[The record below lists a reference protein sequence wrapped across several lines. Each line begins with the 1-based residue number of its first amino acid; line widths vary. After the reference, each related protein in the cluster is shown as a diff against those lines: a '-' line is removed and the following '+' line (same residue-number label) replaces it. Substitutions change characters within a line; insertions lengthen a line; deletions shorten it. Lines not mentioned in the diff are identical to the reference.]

1 MGDVEMNRV
10 RLLLCAVL
18 ASFAAPQLSA
28 QAEIGTVK
36 LRQVKDL
43 VIYQQERYYAAF
55 PSIVTRPTGELI
67 LAFRRSPERAFVRDG
82 RGSHA
87 DPNSYLVLVRSKDN
101 ASSWTTDPELI
112 HAHAWGGSQDPC
124 MVQLHDGSIVCSSY
138 AWYIQRNKN
147 FVAPPQTMRTGDF
160 IFMGGYLMR
169 SEDGG
174 QSWEG
179 PIIPPAVPGIETK
192 DVFSNPCP
200 AYNRGAMCEGADKK
214 LYWAVAAAGSLK
226 PSRTENHLMVSGDG
240 GRTWEYRCP
249 VAQDEK
255 VTFNETSLIET
266 ASGQLV
272 AFMRTA
278 QFNDHT
284 AIARSTD
291 GGKSF
296 APWED
301 AGFQGHPHYAL
312 RLPNDQVLLI
322 YGYRHKPYG
331 IRARL
336 LDPECRNVAE
346 ATEMILRDD
355 GGSSD
360 LGYPWATI
368 MADGRILVVYYF
380 NKDNGL
386 RHIAG
391 TILAI
396 E

>member
-1 MGDVEMNRV
+1 MGRIH
-10 RLLLCAVL
+10 LLLCAAL
-18 ASFAAPQLSA
+18 AALAAPLPQA
-28 QAEIGTVK
+28 QAETPAVK
-36 LRQVKDL
+36 LRKVKDL
-43 VIYQQERYYAAF
+43 VIYQHEKFYATF
-55 PSIVTRPTGELI
+55 PSIVTRPSGELV

-87 DPNSYLVLVRSKDN
+87 DPNSYLVLIRSTDN
-101 ASSWTTDPELI
+101 ATSWTTEPELI
-112 HAHAWGGSQDPC
+112 HANAWGGSQDPC
-124 MVQLHDGSIVCSSY
+124 MIQLHDGSIVCSSY
-138 AWYIQRNKN
+138 AWYIQRSKN
-147 FVAPPQTMRTGDF
+147 FVAPPNTVRTGDF

-174 QSWEG
+174 HAWNG
-179 PIIPPAVPGIETK
+179 PIIPPPVPGIKTK
-192 DVFSNPCP
+192 DVFGNPCP
-200 AYNRGAMCEGADKK
+200 AYNRGAMCEGADHK
-214 LYWAVAAAGSLK
+214 LYWSVAAAGSLK
-226 PSRTENHLMVSGDG
+226 PSRTENHLMVSEDG
-240 GRTWEYRCP
+240 GRTWAYRCP

-266 ASGQLV
+266 PSGQLV
-272 AFMRTA
+272 AFLRTA
-278 QFNDHT
+278 NFDDHT

-296 APWED
+296 EPWED

-312 RLPNDQVLLI
+312 RLPNKQVLLI
-322 YGYRHKPYG
+322 YGYRHKPFG

-336 LDPECRNVAE
+336 LDPECRNVAK
-346 ATEMILRDD
+346 APEMILRDD
-355 GGSSD
+355 GGNGD

-368 MADGRILVVYYF
+368 MPNGQILVVYYF
-380 NKDNGL
+380 NKNDAL